1 MAVRGTATTRES
13 HPNLDVPHIQ
23 RHTLAVLIISQIV
36 GTIGIG
42 VAPTIGILLAGEVTS
57 SEAWAGLARVAS
69 TLGTASMGIPLGNL
83 AARRG
88 RRFALSTGWAIATV
102 GGLILVAAAQWNLV
116 VPLFAGLFL
125 FGAGAAVTLQA
136 RFAATDLATPAN
148 KARSLSLV
156 VWMSTI
162 GMVLGPNLGA
172 PGELVSRHTGLTPYA
187 SAFAIAVV
195 FSTAAALLILVF
207 LRPDPMLVSRQLEA
221 TERTTSPARARGA
234 LKVIFAEMRRNPSV
248 RLAVVAII
256 VAQVVMVS
264 IMTMTP
270 VHVVHQG
277 GSVTL
282 VGITISLHVV
292 GMYALAPVVGW
303 LTDRLGNRFTIA
315 VGVLILLA
323 SLAIGMIWPENMTGV
338 VAALILLGLGWSFV
352 NVSGSALFSRAV
364 PSHARASAQG
374 GVDALSNLFGATA
387 AFASG
392 PLMALT
398 SFSMLSLAG
407 VVFLIPLVALLLR
420 PLGGTSR
427 PGQ

>member
-1 MAVRGTATTRES
+1 
-13 HPNLDVPHIQ
+13 
-23 RHTLAVLIISQIV
+23 
-36 GTIGIG
+36 
-42 VAPTIGILLAGEVTS
+42 
-57 SEAWAGLARVAS
+57 
-69 TLGTASMGIPLGNL
+69 
-83 AARRG
+83 
-88 RRFALSTGWAIATV
+88 
-102 GGLILVAAAQWNLV
+102 
-116 VPLFAGLFL
+116 
-125 FGAGAAVTLQA
+125 
-136 RFAATDLATPAN
+136 
-148 KARSLSLV
+148 
-156 VWMSTI
+156 
-162 GMVLGPNLGA
+162 
-172 PGELVSRHTGLTPYA
+172 
-187 SAFAIAVV
+187 
-195 FSTAAALLILVF
+195 
-207 LRPDPMLVSRQLEA
+207 
-221 TERTTSPARARGA
+221 
-234 LKVIFAEMRRNPSV
+234 MRRNPSV